1 MASTQMLNS
10 LEMIRH
16 CSFVHNITD
25 SANLLNSDLS
35 KINEWVIQWKISL
48 NPNPTKKA
56 EEISRKTSQVNH

>member
-1 MASTQMLNS
+1 MLNS

-16 CSFVHNITD
+16 SSFVHNITD

-35 KINEWVIQWKISL
+35 KISEWVIQWKISL
-48 NPNPTKKA
+48 NPNPTKKS